1 MSFSEDSPFLLA
13 MGGSKG
19 KLKVSEKIL
28 IFCYLVE
35 FCFPCVIDDN
45 ELMIDLTENLLVEFF
60 FFPCVID
67 DND

>member
-19 KLKVSEKIL
+19 KLKVSEKVL

-35 FCFPCVIDDN
+35 CFPCVIDDN
-45 ELMIDLTENLLVEFF
+45 D
-60 FFPCVID
+60 
-67 DND
+67 